1 MAEEKEKRRLID
13 ESGNRTDGRK
23 WDELRPLRMEV
34 GVVKNADGSALIEW
48 GKNKIIAAVYGPK
61 EMHPKHLELSDR
73 AVLKCR
79 YHMAP
84 FSVDERKNPAPS
96 RREIEISKV
105 IREAL
110 QPALFLEDYPRAA
123 VQVYVEVLQSDG
135 GSRVA
140 GITAAAV
147 ALADAGI
154 NMKDL
159 VVGCAV
165 GKVDG
170 KVVLDLND
178 TEDKEGSGDMPF
190 AFMPNLGQVT
200 LLQLD
205 GQFTPDEFKQA
216 LEMARTGAMKVYQI
230 QREAL
235 MKKYFSGGSPE
246 TVTTEE
252 DTGPIAGAPAI
263 EGGGS

>member
-1 MAEEKEKRRLID
+1 MEEKRKLID
-13 ESGNRTDGRK
+13 ENGLRTDGRR
-23 WDELRPLRMEV
+23 WDELRPIKIEV
-34 GVVKNADGSALIEW
+34 GTLQNADGSAYIEF
-48 GKNKIIAAVYGPK
+48 GKNKIVAAVYGPK
-61 EMHPKHLELSDR
+61 EMHPKHMLLADR

-84 FSVDERKNPAPS
+84 FSVDQRKNPAPS
-96 RREIEISKV
+96 RREIEISMV
-105 IREAL
+105 IREAI
-110 QPALFLEDYPRAA
+110 QPALILEDYPRTAI
-123 VQVYVEVLQSDG
+123 QIYVEVLQSDG

-140 GITAAAV
+140 GITAASL

-154 NMKDL
+154 NMRDL

-190 AFMPNLGQVT
+190 AFMPNLNQVT

-205 GQFTPDEFKQA
+205 GLFTPDEFKQA
-216 LEMARTGAMKVYQI
+216 LEMAEQGARKVYEL

-235 MKKYFSGGSPE
+235 LKKYFAGTTVE
-246 TVTTEE
+246 TTTEE
-252 DTGPIAGAPAI
+252 VG
-263 EGGGS
+263 E

>member
-1 MAEEKEKRRLID
+1 MKEKRKLLD
-13 ESGNRTDGRK
+13 ESGLRRDGRR
-23 WDELRPLRMEV
+23 WDDLRPIKIEV
-34 GVVKNADGSALIEW
+34 GTLHNADGSAYIEF
-48 GKNKIIAAVYGPK
+48 GKNMIAAAVYGPK
-61 EMHPKHLELSDR
+61 EMHPKHALLPDR

-110 QPALFLEDYPRAA
+110 EPSLILEDYPRTAI
-123 VQVYVEVLQSDG
+123 QIYVEVLQSDG

-140 GITAAAV
+140 GITAASL

-154 NMKDL
+154 NMRDM

-165 GKVDG
+165 GKIEG
-170 KVVLDLND
+170 KIVLDLD
-178 TEDKEGSGDMPF
+178 DAEDKEGSGDMPF
-190 AFMPNLGQVT
+190 AFMPNLNLVT

-205 GQFTPDEFKQA
+205 GLFTPDEFRQA
-216 LEMARTGAMKVYQI
+216 LELAQQGARRVYEM

-235 MKKYFSGGSPE
+235 IKKYFSGGAGE
-246 TVTTEE
+246 TTLVEE
-252 DTGPIAGAPAI
+252 G
-263 EGGGS
+263 E

>member
-1 MAEEKEKRRLID
+1 MTEAKRKLID
-13 ESGNRTDGRK
+13 ENGIRTDGRR
-23 WDELRPLRMEV
+23 WDELRPLRIEV

-61 EMHPKHLELSDR
+61 EMHPKHLELADR
-73 AVLKCR
+73 AFLKCR

-110 QPALFLEDYPRAA
+110 QPALFLEDYPRTAI
-123 VQVYVEVLQSDG
+123 QIYVEVLQSDG

-140 GITAAAV
+140 GITASAL

-154 NMKDL
+154 NMRDL

-170 KVVLDLND
+170 KIVMDLND
-178 TEDKEGSGDMPF
+178 IEDKEGSGDMPY
-190 AFMPNLGQVT
+190 AFMPNLNQVT

-205 GQFTPDEFKQA
+205 GLFSHEEFKQA
-216 LEMARTGAMKVYQI
+216 LDLAKAGGLIVYKM
-230 QREAL
+230 QRDAL
-235 MKKYFSGGSPE
+235 LKKYFSGAGPE
-246 TVTTEE
+246 TSTGSVEMMEE
-252 DTGPIAGAPAI
+252 A
-263 EGGGS
+263 

>member
-1 MAEEKEKRRLID
+1 MEPKRKLIGDDGRRL
-13 ESGNRTDGRK
+13 DGRK
-23 WDELRPLRMEV
+23 WDELRPISLEV
-34 GVVKNADGSALIEW
+34 GLLKNADGSAYINW
-48 GKNKIIAAVYGPK
+48 GKNKIMAAVYGPK
-61 EMHPKHLELSDR
+61 EVHPKHQVLPDR
-73 AVLKCR
+73 ALLRSR

-110 QPALFLEDYPRAA
+110 VPAVIVEDYPRTAIE
-123 VQVYVEVLQSDG
+123 VWVEVLQSDG

-140 GITAAAV
+140 GITAASL

-154 NMKDL
+154 NMRDL

-170 KVVLDLND
+170 KIVLDLND
-178 TEDKEGSGDMPF
+178 TEDKEGSGDMPV
-190 AFMPNLGQVT
+190 AIMPNLNQVT
-200 LLQLD
+200 LLQVD
-205 GQFTPDEFKQA
+205 GIYTRENFQKAFELAIAKGRDIY
-216 LEMARTGAMKVYQI
+216 AM

-235 MKKYFSGGSPE
+235 VKRFFGGEGSPSM
-246 TVTTEE
+246 EE
-252 DTGPIAGAPAI
+252 EEAA
-263 EGGGS
+263 

>member
-1 MAEEKEKRRLID
+1 MKEKKKLID
-13 ESGNRTDGRK
+13 ENGLRLDGRK
-23 WDELRPLRMEV
+23 WDQLRPIKIEV
-34 GVVKNADGSALIEW
+34 GTLHNADGSAYIEF
-48 GKNKIIAAVYGPK
+48 GKNKIAAAVYGPK
-61 EMHPKHLELSDR
+61 EMHPKHALLPDR

-110 QPALFLEDYPRAA
+110 QPSLILEDYPRTAI
-123 VQVYVEVLQSDG
+123 QIYVEVLQSDG

-140 GITAAAV
+140 GITAASL

-154 NMKDL
+154 NMRDM

-165 GKVDG
+165 GKIEG
-170 KVVLDLND
+170 KIVLDLD
-178 TEDKEGSGDMPF
+178 DAEDKEGSGDMPF
-190 AFMPNLGQVT
+190 AFMPNLNLVT

-205 GQFTPDEFKQA
+205 GLFTPDEFRQA
-216 LEMARTGAMKVYQI
+216 LELAQQGARRVYEM

-235 MKKYFSGGSPE
+235 IKKYFSGGAGE
-246 TVTTEE
+246 TTVVEE
-252 DTGPIAGAPAI
+252 G
-263 EGGGS
+263 E

>member
-1 MAEEKEKRRLID
+1 LEEKRKLID
-13 ESGNRTDGRK
+13 ENGIRTDGRK
-23 WDELRPLRMEV
+23 WDELRPIKIEV
-34 GVVKNADGSALIEW
+34 GTLRNADGSAYIEF
-48 GKNKIIAAVYGPK
+48 GKNKIMAAVYGPK
-61 EMHPKHLELSDR
+61 EMHPKHMLLADR

-105 IREAL
+105 IREAI
-110 QPALFLEDYPRAA
+110 QPALILEDYPRTAI
-123 VQVYVEVLQSDG
+123 QIYVEVLQSDG

-140 GITAAAV
+140 GITAAALAV
-147 ALADAGI
+147 ADAGI
-154 NMKDL
+154 NMRDL

-190 AFMPNLGQVT
+190 AFMPNYNQVT

-205 GQFTPDEFKQA
+205 GLFTPAEFKQA
-216 LEMARTGAMKVYQI
+216 LEMATEGAKKVYAF

-235 MKKYFSGGSPE
+235 LKKYFAGSTAE
-246 TVTTEE
+246 TTAEE
-252 DTGPIAGAPAI
+252 VG
-263 EGGGS
+263 E

>member
-1 MAEEKEKRRLID
+1 MEEKKKLID
-13 ESGNRTDGRK
+13 ENGLRTDGRK
-23 WDELRPLRMEV
+23 WDELRPIKIEV
-34 GVVKNADGSALIEW
+34 GTLQNADGSAYIEF
-48 GKNKIIAAVYGPK
+48 GKNKIMAAVYGPK
-61 EMHPKHLELSDR
+61 EMHPKHMLLADR

-110 QPALFLEDYPRAA
+110 QPAVILEDYPRTAI
-123 VQVYVEVLQSDG
+123 QIYVEVLQSDG

-140 GITAAAV
+140 GITAASL

-154 NMKDL
+154 NMRDL

-178 TEDKEGSGDMPF
+178 TEDKEGSGDMPY
-190 AFMPNLGQVT
+190 AFMPNLNQIT

-205 GQFTPDEFKQA
+205 GLFTPDEFKQA
-216 LEMARTGAMKVYQI
+216 LEMANARCEEGLRAPDAKRCSRSTSRVRPSRRP
-230 QREAL
+230 QRR
-235 MKKYFSGGSPE
+235 
-246 TVTTEE
+246 
-252 DTGPIAGAPAI
+252 
-263 EGGGS
+263 

>member
-1 MAEEKEKRRLID
+1 MTEEKRKLMDEKGI
-13 ESGNRTDGRK
+13 RTDGRR
-23 WDELRPLRMEV
+23 WDELRPLKMEV

-48 GKNKIIAAVYGPK
+48 GKNKIMAAVYGPK
-61 EMHPKHLELSDR
+61 EMHPKHLELADR
-73 AVLKCR
+73 AFLKCR

-110 QPALFLEDYPRAA
+110 QPALFLEDYPRTAI
-123 VQVYVEVLQSDG
+123 QVYVEVLQSDG

-140 GITAAAV
+140 GITASSL

-154 NMKDL
+154 NMRDL

-170 KVVLDLND
+170 KIVLDLND
-178 TEDKEGSGDMPF
+178 TEDKEGSGDLPY
-190 AFMPNLGQVT
+190 AFMPNLNQVT
-200 LLQLD
+200 LLQMD
-205 GQFTPDEFKQA
+205 GLFTFDEFKEA
-216 LEMARTGAMKVYQI
+216 LELAKVGGMKVYKL

-235 MKKYFSGGSPE
+235 LKKYFS
-246 TVTTEE
+246 
-252 DTGPIAGAPAI
+252 
-263 EGGGS
+263 EGGPEMTTTTAEMMEEA